1 MGLHNRAAQQPL
13 LPLLLSG
20 GRGDGGKA
28 REGVGTGGR
37 PLALLVGAGTAGCCS
52 NGCAASLCCCVD
64 PLLLK
69 ENKNFYLI
77 QITVHV
83 Q

>member
-28 REGVGTGGR
+28 REGVGAGGR
-37 PLALLVGAGTAGCCS
+37 PLALLVGAGAAGCCS
-52 NGCAASLCCCVD
+52 NGCAASQEEGVRSLS
-64 PLLLK
+64 LK
-69 ENKNFYLI
+69 ENKKF
-77 QITVHV
+77 
-83 Q
+83 